1 MNIKHIIQNNFR
13 ALRLVKQITPSLFF
27 VSLIK
32 SIILAT
38 IDPLLTIW
46 YFKYMIDS
54 VMVSKRISEIL
65 IVTAIICLLVVS
77 KQIFISWYDKVFY
90 PLKSLTLRKKMRE
103 KLYRKLTEIDISNYD
118 DNESYEKI
126 NRAMREVDNRL
137 LAVYNTFFSIIE
149 SSVILITSLSIV
161 LQIDLYIL
169 FFSILSL
176 IVSIIFNVSYNKIN
190 YDLNMSQV
198 YHNRKI
204 DYVHRVLNLKDY
216 SQDVRT
222 TKLPI
227 LLFDMMDN
235 AFNGLNKTYREKK
248 NKLMQYDVLPQSI
261 TLVSTILSIFYII
274 IRISMGQITVGSFA
288 ALLNGSQSVTAT
300 ISGLFQFIPSFQQHS
315 MYLDNL
321 YEVLD
326 KHETIISGNRK
337 VLKEDIY
344 EIEFSNVSFR
354 YPNGEQYVLKNLS
367 FKVKAGEKIGI
378 VGHNGAGKTTLI
390 KLLLRLYDPTEG
402 DIFLNGLNYKQ
413 YDLKSLREVVGT
425 VFQNYFVYPFPIYEN
440 VSLGFADIKQRSEID
455 SILRDINL
463 YEKINGLDSEMEKQ
477 LSNEFENGL
486 ELSRGEQQ
494 KVSIAR
500 VLFNS
505 YPIVVMDEPSSA
517 LDPQSEAEIVSLIS
531 KKFRTNTVFIVSH
544 RLSTTKMCDNII
556 HIANGT
562 IIECGSH
569 EQLMAGGGE
578 YSRLYN
584 LQAENYTNN
593 SGKELVE

>member
-1 MNIKHIIQNNFR
+1 
-13 ALRLVKQITPSLFF
+13 
-27 VSLIK
+27 
-32 SIILAT
+32 
-38 IDPLLTIW
+38 
-46 YFKYMIDS
+46 
-54 VMVSKRISEIL
+54 
-65 IVTAIICLLVVS
+65 
-77 KQIFISWYDKVFY
+77 
-90 PLKSLTLRKKMRE
+90 
-103 KLYRKLTEIDISNYD
+103 
-118 DNESYEKI
+118 
-126 NRAMREVDNRL
+126 
-137 LAVYNTFFSIIE
+137 
-149 SSVILITSLSIV
+149 
-161 LQIDLYIL
+161 
-169 FFSILSL
+169 
-176 IVSIIFNVSYNKIN
+176 
-190 YDLNMSQV
+190 MSQV

-227 LLFDMMDN
+227 LLFDMMDK
-235 AFNGLNKTYREKK
+235 AFNGLGETYREKK
-248 NKLMQYDVLPQSI
+248 NKLMQYDILPQSI

-274 IRISMGQITVGSFA
+274 IRISLGQITVGSFA

-354 YPNGEQYVLKNLS
+354 YPNSEQYVLKNLS

-402 DIFLNGLNYKQ
+402 DVFLNGLNYKQ
-413 YDLKSLREVVGT
+413 YDLKSLREVIGT

-440 VSLGFADIKQRSEID
+440 VSLGFSDIKQRAEID
-455 SILRDINL
+455 SILKDINL
-463 YEKINGLDSEMEKQ
+463 YEKINVLDSETEKQ

-505 YPIVVMDEPSSA
+505 SPIVVMDEPSSA

-569 EQLMAGGGE
+569 EQLMACGGE

-584 LQAENYTNN
+584 LQAESYTNN
-593 SGKELVE
+593 SGKELSE